1 MNNDNFYIAN
11 NLLTGLIPYCLFNG
25 TTFNYNKDFKENIN
39 VNYFENYFKFN
50 YQEIKNLKTPFVY
63 LSVFSNEGVLKISNL
78 HCKNHFEINKY
89 KKTSILMYKNVYE
102 FDVIKEI
109 FPKYDKKIFNSSLIN
124 FNSRGWVVLWLL
136 SHGFTKNQ
144 ITEILNISHENV
156 NKRIFRIK
164 KNFKDSSLVDLQ
176 FFIRDSGLI
185 YTRVPSQFDIK
196 RIVRIL

>member
-25 TTFNYNKDFKENIN
+25 TSFNYNKDFKENIN

-144 ITEILNISHENV
+144 ITEILNISHDNV

-164 KNFKDSSLVDLQ
+164 KNFKDTSLVDLQ

>member
-144 ITEILNISHENV
+144 ITEILNISHDNV

>member
-144 ITEILNISHENV
+144 ITKILNISHDNV

-164 KNFKDSSLVDLQ
+164 KNFKDTSLVDLQ

>member
-164 KNFKDSSLVDLQ
+164 KNFKDTSLVDLQ

>member
-144 ITEILNISHENV
+144 ITEILNISHDNV

-164 KNFKDSSLVDLQ
+164 KNFKDTSLVDLQ